1 MRHIKLYEDFKKE
14 EIFNQEKEIEVTF
27 RFLLKD
33 NIKSETLKRK
43 IKERFIERIK
53 PPFYFNDL
61 TFYSFEID
69 FIADIPY
76 KKKKIASEY
85 AIKTKVAIENDAPK
99 SVKDLDKLI
108 KSGITQ
114 FLKLEE
120 DKYFQN
126 EVEESII
133 VSFEYMNI

>member
-1 MRHIKLYEDFKKE
+1 MRHIKLYEEFNKE
-14 EIFNQEKEIEVTF
+14 VSFNQEKEIEVTF
-27 RFLLKD
+27 RFLLKN

-43 IKERFIERIK
+43 IKERFIEKIK
-53 PPFYFNDL
+53 PPFFFNDL
-61 TFYSFEID
+61 AFYSFDID

-76 KKKKIASEY
+76 KKNKIASEY
-85 AIKTKVAIENDAPK
+85 AIKAKIAVESDAPK

>member
-76 KKKKIASEY
+76 KKKKISSEY